1 MSEAIAEAAWRH
13 IKVEPL
19 APSLGA
25 EVRGVDLA
33 APTEAQLMEI
43 KAAWAQ
49 HLVLTFPE
57 QRLDREA
64 HKAFGRA
71 FGTLHVHPLNHARG
85 GDDEILVVKTDAE
98 SKYTAGDAWHT
109 DVSCDPIPP
118 LGSALYITEV
128 PSNGGGDTLFA
139 NMYLAWE
146 TLSESLRAFLE
157 DKFALHD
164 GALPYVGSY
173 GVPPPEGSNYPR
185 NRHPIAPRHPVT
197 GKRLLYVNS
206 GFTSQIEGLKREE
219 SRALLDML
227 FRHIE
232 RNPRFQCR
240 VRWQPGTLTLWD
252 NRCTQHHALWDYY
265 PERRYGERV
274 SILGDAPPSL

>member
-1 MSEAIAEAAWRH
+1 MSEAIAEVPWRH

-128 PSNGGGDTLFA
+128 PSNGGA
-139 NMYLAWE
+139 IRC
-146 TLSESLRAFLE
+146 S
-157 DKFALHD
+157 
-164 GALPYVGSY
+164 
-173 GVPPPEGSNYPR
+173 
-185 NRHPIAPRHPVT
+185 PICIWP
-197 GKRLLYVNS
+197 GKRCPKA
-206 GFTSQIEGLKREE
+206 FEP
-219 SRALLDML
+219 
-227 FRHIE
+227 F
-232 RNPRFQCR
+232 
-240 VRWQPGTLTLWD
+240 
-252 NRCTQHHALWDYY
+252 
-265 PERRYGERV
+265 
-274 SILGDAPPSL
+274 

>member
-1 MSEAIAEAAWRH
+1 
-13 IKVEPL
+13 
-19 APSLGA
+19 
-25 EVRGVDLA
+25 
-33 APTEAQLMEI
+33 
-43 KAAWAQ
+43 
-49 HLVLTFPE
+49 
-57 QRLDREA
+57 
-64 HKAFGRA
+64 
-71 FGTLHVHPLNHARG
+71 
-85 GDDEILVVKTDAE
+85 
-98 SKYTAGDAWHT
+98 
-109 DVSCDPIPP
+109 
-118 LGSALYITEV
+118 
-128 PSNGGGDTLFA
+128 
-139 NMYLAWE
+139 MYLAWE

-173 GVPPPEGSNYPR
+173 GVPPPGQQLSAKPPPHR
-185 NRHPIAPRHPVT
+185 APPSSDGQAAALCKQRFHEPD
-197 GKRLLYVNS
+197 R
-206 GFTSQIEGLKREE
+206 GLKREE